1 MRVEWDIAKDI
12 ENKKKH
18 GISFEL
24 ASYVFA
30 DPNRLERFDRA
41 ESNDGLE
48 DRYQTLGLVGKV
60 LFVVYTERQEAYRII
75 TARLANKD
83 ERRVYYGNG
92 NKGNTDWTAADS

>member
-1 MRVEWDIAKDI
+1 MRVEWDPAKDI

-41 ESNDGLE
+41 ESND
-48 DRYQTLGLVGKV
+48 
-60 LFVVYTERQEAYRII
+60 
-75 TARLANKD
+75 

>member
-1 MRVEWDIAKDI
+1 MRVEWDPAKDI

-41 ESNDGLE
+41 ESND
-48 DRYQTLGLVGKV
+48 
-60 LFVVYTERQEAYRII
+60 
-75 TARLANKD
+75 

-92 NKGNTDWTAADS
+92 NKGNTDWTAADN

>member
-1 MRVEWDIAKDI
+1 MRVEWDLAKDS

-41 ESNDGLE
+41 ES
-48 DRYQTLGLVGKV
+48 
-60 LFVVYTERQEAYRII
+60 
-75 TARLANKD
+75 KD

>member
-1 MRVEWDIAKDI
+1 MRVEWDPAKDI

-48 DRYQTLGLVGKV
+48 DRYPSSARISLV
-60 LFVVYTERQEAYRII
+60 RSR
-75 TARLANKD
+75 
-83 ERRVYYGNG
+83 GNP
-92 NKGNTDWTAADS
+92 